1 MAMTSFLEAVKR
13 IENIETE
20 IESAVKGG
28 NSKLIITVARYK
40 TFSDYWS
47 DDGLL
52 EDKLTANY
60 LAEKLK
66 KKNKNKKNKKF
77 KTRIVVKRH
86 IIKNDY
92 INVSTCNVSTG
103 KGDVKE
109 YVTEVFLNI
118 RW

>member
-40 TFSDYWS
+40 NFSDYWS

-66 KKNKNKKNKKF
+66 KKKKNKKF

-86 IIKNDY
+86 IIKNDC
-92 INVSTCNVSTG
+92 INVSTG

>member
-40 TFSDYWS
+40 NFSDYWS

-66 KKNKNKKNKKF
+66 KKNKKNKKF

>member
-1 MAMTSFLEAVKR
+1 MTSFLEAVKR

-66 KKNKNKKNKKF
+66 KKNKKNKKF

-86 IIKNDY
+86 IIKNDF
-92 INVSTCNVSTG
+92 INVSTCNVSTR
-103 KGDVKE
+103 KWDVKE

>member
-1 MAMTSFLEAVKR
+1 MTSFLEAVKR

-66 KKNKNKKNKKF
+66 KKNKKNKKF

-86 IIKNDY
+86 IIKNDC
-92 INVSTCNVSTG
+92 INVSTG

>member
-40 TFSDYWS
+40 TFSGYWS

-66 KKNKNKKNKKF
+66 KKRNKKNKKF

-86 IIKNDY
+86 IIKNDC